1 VMAARSSVKV
11 SDGGKEVWQ
20 GDGDT
25 TLTVG
30 GGWRRWTK
38 GEEDE
43 GAATCHTV
51 DGAARYQEK
60 NNGAVAHSG

>member
-1 VMAARSSVKV
+1 VATAARSRLEFLRVMAARSSVKV
-11 SDGGKEVWQ
+11 SDGGKEVRQ

-51 DGAARYQEK
+51 DGAAR
-60 NNGAVAHSG
+60 